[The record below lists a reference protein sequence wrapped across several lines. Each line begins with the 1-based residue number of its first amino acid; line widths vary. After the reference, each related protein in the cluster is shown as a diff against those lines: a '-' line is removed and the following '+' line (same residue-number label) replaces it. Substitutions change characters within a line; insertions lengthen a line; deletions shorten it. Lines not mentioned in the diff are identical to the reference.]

1 MTIITSKYKLLLF
14 FIMPLSPHHNSRG
27 FMWWPYLS
35 VRWSV
40 AQNAGPTNPA
50 GQQCSRKRPQRC
62 WATRTTGVPE
72 CFLLPEKLH
81 PTKFMLAAGDYPWHP
96 QTHATLVLFDDWWT
110 KTALLISTPHQ
121 LNDRYVVGSHQVYS
135 VNLNWLQFNAKPA
148 VHGTAIVLLFWIFS
162 LTIFTRIGVVNW
174 RKSIPPQLLLLL
186 CAWEWEV
193 TMWQT
198 GKHWDG

>member
-1 MTIITSKYKLLLF
+1 MYSKKFLHYWLYQLNESIQFNNAKIRIIWDNGCCLLMTIITSKYKLLLF

-110 KTALLISTPHQ
+110 KTALL
-121 LNDRYVVGSHQVYS
+121 
-135 VNLNWLQFNAKPA
+135 
-148 VHGTAIVLLFWIFS
+148 
-162 LTIFTRIGVVNW
+162 
-174 RKSIPPQLLLLL
+174 
-186 CAWEWEV
+186 
-193 TMWQT
+193 
-198 GKHWDG
+198 